1 MEMTKAMKLIDT
13 NVIIWWL
20 ENPYQLPEPIRQ
32 EIENPTQSIYYSVAS
47 LWEIGIKKKKGKLK
61 INDNY
66 LSFLDE
72 EKFQILNINRPHV
85 LKAADLDLIHHDPFD
100 RIIIA
105 QAITEGLTIITS
117 DKIFEKYPVNL
128 LKIIK

>member
-1 MEMTKAMKLIDT
+1 MILIDT
-13 NVIIWWL
+13 NIIIWWL
-20 ENPYQLPEPIRQ
+20 ENPYQLPDSVRL
-32 EIENPTQSIYYSVAS
+32 EIENPNQPIYYSVAS

-61 INDNY
+61 ISDDY
-66 LSFLDE
+66 LDFLDQE
-72 EKFQILNINRPHV
+72 QFEVLNINRPHV
-85 LKAADLDLIHHDPFD
+85 LKVSELDLIHNDPFD

-128 LKIIK
+128 LKI